1 MINLKKSPLATT
13 LPPKNTIF
21 APKIFNM
28 KRIVILTLIFALS
41 LSVSFAQKK
50 TKTPVITHDQRV
62 TSTMFANGLKD
73 YYQGNFQNAEKNFMN
88 VVQKDSK
95 HATAYYMLGKVKK
108 EAKDYPAAE
117 YFLQQASKN
126 DKSNAW
132 FLSELAEVY
141 DLQGKHK
148 ESSAIWSQ
156 VCKMQP
162 NNEQFVIN
170 CADAYLQCG
179 DVKNVMKYLDVLE
192 QMEGPNEGITN
203 FRVEILLYR
212 NDVKGAVAVYDKL
225 IKQCPTEAG
234 YYAKAANI
242 YISND
247 MSEKAIP
254 YLEKAIAIDSTN
266 GEAQCVLGS
275 YYYTH
280 GDKDAAFLSHLAA
293 IKSSDVEVDKKLSI
307 LRLYLADMNDLS
319 QAPRQLALARALTES
334 EPETMEGWAAT
345 ASVMVRQ
352 KNYEDAVPYFEKAL
366 DIDPA
371 QYSLWQDFL
380 YCLAK
385 AKKYDKIIS
394 MEKDITEIFPTNGMM
409 NYTLGDAYLQTNH
422 PTEALKYFEKSLKY
436 TYDKNEQGY
445 IYSAMAE
452 AYEALGNAEKAAE
465 CRKKGNKK

>member
-1 MINLKKSPLATT
+1 
-13 LPPKNTIF
+13 
-21 APKIFNM
+21 M
-28 KRIVILTLIFALS
+28 KRILILALVAALT

-50 TKTPVITHDQRV
+50 SKAPVITHDQRV

-73 YYQGNFQNAEKNFMN
+73 FYQGNYQNAEKNFMN
-88 VVQKDSK
+88 VVQKDPK

-108 EAKDYPAAE
+108 ENEDWPAAE
-117 YFLQQASKN
+117 YFFQMANKN
-126 DKSNAW
+126 DKTNAW
-132 FLSELAEVY
+132 FVSELADVY
-141 DLQGKHK
+141 DQQGKYK
-148 ESSAIWSQ
+148 ESAKIWSQ

-170 CADAYLQCG
+170 CADAYLQSG

-203 FRVEILLYR
+203 FKVEILLYS
-212 NDVKGAVAVYDKL
+212 NDVKGAVGVYDKL
-225 IKQCPTEAG
+225 IKENPTEAS

-242 YISND
+242 YLSNNMND
-247 MSEKAIP
+247 KAIP
-254 YLEKAIAIDSTN
+254 YLEKAIAIDPNN
-266 GEAQCVLGS
+266 GEAQYVLGS
-275 YYYTH
+275 YYYAQ
-280 GDKDAAFLSHLAA
+280 GDKDAAFLAHLSA
-293 IKSSDVEVDKKLSI
+293 IKALDVEVDKKLSVLKI
-307 LRLYLADMNDLS
+307 YLSDMNDVS
-319 QAPRQLALARALTES
+319 QAPKQLALARALTES

-352 KNYEDAVPYFEKAL
+352 KNFEDAVPYFEKAL

-385 AKKYDKIIS
+385 AQKYDKIIA
-394 MEKDITEIFPTNGMM
+394 MENDIVEMFPTNGMM
-409 NYTLGDAYLQTNH
+409 NYTLGDAYLKTNH
-422 PTEALKYFEKSLKY
+422 PAEALKYFEKSLKF